1 MLAASLLIAS
11 LVVQAPAAPARQ
23 PPDPPR
29 TRPQTATS
37 AADEFDTLRKQ
48 GEAARSAGKLEE
60 AIALYRR
67 AVRLRPRWIEGQWY
81 LGTSAYDMGR
91 YAECRDAFAKVV
103 AAQPENGAAWAF
115 KGLCEF
121 QVRAYDAA
129 LSDLAKGHAV
139 GLGDDARLVSVAT
152 YHRGILLT
160 KSGQFE
166 PALRVF
172 IELAQAGDVPPLV
185 IQAAG
190 LAALRMPLLPD
201 QIADEN
207 RDLVFRTGRAML
219 RAAGRMTAEAQQELA
234 ALAAQY
240 PEVPNVHYAYGVLLL
255 GDDPDAAL
263 RQFHEELR
271 TSPDHAPARL
281 QIAQE
286 LVRRGDPAAA
296 QRWAEEAV
304 QLAPRSFVAHRVLG
318 QVQLATGDLAGAIA
332 SLETAVRLE
341 PASPSARF
349 NLARAYQRAGR
360 EADAARERAAFSR
373 LERLQRA
380 QRGGANA
387 VGDPADAP

>member
-1 MLAASLLIAS
+1 
-11 LVVQAPAAPARQ
+11 VQARRGGNPSEAGTFDAI
-23 PPDPPR
+23 R
-29 TRPQTATS
+29 TRAETAR
-37 AADEFDTLRKQ
+37 AAGLID
-48 GEAARSAGKLEE
+48 E
-60 AIALYRR
+60 AIDLYRR
-67 AVRLRPRWIEGQWY
+67 ALRLRPRWIEGHWY
-81 LGTSAYDMGR
+81 LGTSAYDLGR
-91 YAECRDAFAKVV
+91 YAECGDAFANVV

-139 GLGDDARLVSVAT
+139 GLGHDARLISVAT

-172 IELAQAGDVPPLV
+172 LELATAGDVPPLV

-190 LAALRMPLLPD
+190 LAALRMPLLPEE
-201 QIADEN
+201 ITEKN

-219 RAAGRMTAEAQQELA
+219 RAAGRMTAEPQQELA
-234 ALAAQY
+234 ALAAEY
-240 PEVPNVHYAYGVLLL
+240 PDAPNVHYAYGVLLL

-271 TSPDHAPARL
+271 HSPDHAPARL

-286 LVRRGDPAAA
+286 LTRRGDPVAAR
-296 QRWAEEAV
+296 RWAEEAV
-304 QLAPRSFVAHRVLG
+304 KLAARSFVAHRVLG
-318 QVQLATGDLAGAIA
+318 QVQLATDDLAGAIA

-341 PASPSARF
+341 PASPSAHF
-349 NLARAYQRAGR
+349 HLARAYQRAGR
-360 EADAARERAAFSR
+360 DADAARERAAFSR
-373 LERLQRA
+373 LERLQRV
-380 QRGGANA
+380 QRGGENA
-387 VGDPADAP
+387 VGDGPESP